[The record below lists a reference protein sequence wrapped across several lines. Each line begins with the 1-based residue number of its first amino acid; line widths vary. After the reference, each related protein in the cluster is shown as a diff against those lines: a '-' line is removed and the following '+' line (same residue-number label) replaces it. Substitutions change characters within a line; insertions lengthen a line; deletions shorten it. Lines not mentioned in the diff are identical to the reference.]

1 MELKT
6 TKDFENYAK
15 SIISSGEGYLRD
27 LYSVCCRWNIIGK
40 FTHDITFARK
50 CFYDGEKIMRL
61 NFCGDR
67 WIKAKDNKNGYSSA
81 HPGPEYKVF
90 TTEAE
95 AKECVATYKE
105 KHLEEWRDG
114 LKKGIKNYSTAV
126 KEYLSFIKKN
136 IAAKDAL
143 VEELMEVE
151 KKIASKH

>member
-61 NFCGDR
+61 NFVE
-67 WIKAKDNKNGYSSA
+67 I
-81 HPGPEYKVF
+81 V
-90 TTEAE
+90 
-95 AKECVATYKE
+95 
-105 KHLEEWRDG
+105 G
-114 LKKGIKNYSTAV
+114 LKQKTIRMAIHQHIQVQNTKFSLLKLKQKSV
-126 KEYLSFIKKN
+126 
-136 IAAKDAL
+136 
-143 VEELMEVE
+143 
-151 KKIASKH
+151 